1 MSSPLPQRQAATGFI
16 LVTVFL
22 DVLGI
27 GLIVPVL
34 PQLIGHFTSS
44 FQSQSLWFGILSA
57 IYGTMQFFFAPLL
70 GALSDRFGRRPVLLL
85 SVFGLA
91 VNFLIM
97 ATAQSLGLLLA
108 GRVLGGMTASSFSV
122 AGAYI
127 ADVTAPED
135 RSRKMGLIG
144 AMFGLGFIIGP
155 MLGGLLGGMNLRL
168 PFFVAA
174 ALALINGLYGLS
186 ILPES
191 LPRERRSAIS
201 LKRANPFSALAAL
214 GRLKGIGLLVWV
226 YALVALA
233 QFMNQTTWVLFTNLR
248 FGWGPQQ
255 SGASL
260 AVVGL
265 VAVIVQGG
273 LLGRLLRRFG
283 EARLVM
289 IGLVSAVLIT
299 TASGLV
305 TQGWLMYLL
314 IAANFLAYGIGPSI
328 QGLVSKASDASAQG
342 QTMGSLNAINSVM
355 IVVGPLI
362 GAPLL
367 AAVSH
372 LPRQHWAVG
381 TPMFAM
387 AAIQALALILAR
399 VHFRRATQQ
408 R

>member
-1 MSSPLPQRQAATGFI
+1 MPSSASHRPAAVGFI
-16 LVTVFL
+16 LITVFL

-27 GLIVPVL
+27 GLIIPVL

-44 FQSQSLWFGILSA
+44 FQSQSLWFGLLSA

-70 GALSDRFGRRPVLLL
+70 GTLSDRFGRRPVLLL

-127 ADVTAPED
+127 ADVSAPEE

-155 MLGGLLGGMNLRL
+155 MLGGLLGGINLRL

-174 ALALINGLYGLS
+174 ALALLNGLYGLL

-191 LPRERRSAIS
+191 LPRERRTRVP
-201 LKRANPFSALAAL
+201 LYKANPFSALLAL

-226 YALVALA
+226 YALMALA
-233 QFMNQTTWVLFTNLR
+233 QFMNQTSWVLFMNLR

-265 VAVIVQGG
+265 VAVVVQGG
-273 LLGRLLRRFG
+273 LLGRLLKRFG
-283 EARLVM
+283 EGRMVL
-289 IGLVSAVLIT
+289 IGLASAAVIT
-299 TASGLV
+299 AGFGLATSGWMIYV
-305 TQGWLMYLL
+305 L
-314 IAANFLAYGIGPSI
+314 IAANFLAFAVGPSI
-328 QGLVSKASDASAQG
+328 QGLVSKASDPSAQG
-342 QTMGSLNAINSVM
+342 QAMGSLNAINSVM
-355 IVVGPLI
+355 IVLGPLI
-362 GAPLL
+362 GTPLL
-367 AAVSH
+367 AMVSH

-387 AAIQALALILAR
+387 AAIQALALLLAWA
-399 VHFRRATQQ
+399 HFRRHPGA
-408 R
+408 

>member
-1 MSSPLPQRQAATGFI
+1 MSSSASHRPAAVGFI
-16 LVTVFL
+16 LITVFL

-34 PQLIGHFTSS
+34 PQLIGHFTTS
-44 FQSQSLWFGILSA
+44 FQSQSLWFGLLSA

-70 GALSDRFGRRPVLLL
+70 GTLSDRFGRRPVLLL

-127 ADVTAPED
+127 ADVSAPEE

-155 MLGGLLGGMNLRL
+155 MLGGLLGGINLRL

-174 ALALINGLYGLS
+174 ALALLNGLYGLF

-191 LPRERRSAIS
+191 LPRERRTRVP
-201 LKRANPFSALAAL
+201 LHKANPFSALLAL

-226 YALVALA
+226 YALMVLA
-233 QFMNQTTWVLFTNLR
+233 QFMNQTTWVLFTSLR

-265 VAVIVQGG
+265 VAVVVQGG
-273 LLGRLLRRFG
+273 LLGRLLKHFG
-283 EARLVM
+283 EGRLVRM
-289 IGLVSAVLIT
+289 GLASSVVIT
-299 TASGLV
+299 AAFGLV
-305 TQGWLMYLL
+305 TRGGFMYAL
-314 IAANFLAYGIGPSI
+314 IAANFLAYAVGPSI
-328 QGLVSKASDASAQG
+328 QGLVSKASDPSAQG
-342 QTMGSLNAINSVM
+342 QAMGSLNAINSVM
-355 IVVGPLI
+355 IVLGPLI
-362 GAPLL
+362 GTPLL
-367 AAVSH
+367 AMVSH

-387 AAIQALALILAR
+387 AAIQALALLLAWA
-399 VHFRRATQQ
+399 HFRRRPGA
-408 R
+408 

>member
-1 MSSPLPQRQAATGFI
+1 MSSSAPHRPAAVGFI
-16 LVTVFL
+16 LITVFL

-27 GLIVPVL
+27 GLVVPVL

-44 FQSQSLWFGILSA
+44 FQSQSLWFGLLSA

-144 AMFGLGFIIGP
+144 AMFGLGFIVGP
-155 MLGGLLGGMNLRL
+155 MLGGLLGGIDLRL

-174 ALALINGLYGLS
+174 ALALINGLYGLF

-191 LPRERRSAIS
+191 LPRERRTRVP
-201 LKRANPFSALAAL
+201 LHKANPFSALLAL

-226 YALVALA
+226 YALMALA

-265 VAVIVQGG
+265 VAVVVQGG
-273 LLGRLLRRFG
+273 LLGRLLKRYG
-283 EARLVM
+283 EGRLVTM
-289 IGLVSAVLIT
+289 GLASTVVVT
-299 TASGLV
+299 TAFGLV
-305 TQGWLMYLL
+305 TRGSLMYVL
-314 IAANFLAYGIGPSI
+314 IAANFLAYAIGPSI
-328 QGLVSKASDASAQG
+328 QGLVSKASDPSAQG
-342 QTMGSLNAINSVM
+342 QAMGSLNAINSVM
-355 IVVGPLI
+355 IVIGPLI

-367 AAVSH
+367 AMVSH

-387 AAIQALALILAR
+387 AGIEALALLLAWM
-399 VHFRRATQQ
+399 HLRRRPLA
-408 R
+408 